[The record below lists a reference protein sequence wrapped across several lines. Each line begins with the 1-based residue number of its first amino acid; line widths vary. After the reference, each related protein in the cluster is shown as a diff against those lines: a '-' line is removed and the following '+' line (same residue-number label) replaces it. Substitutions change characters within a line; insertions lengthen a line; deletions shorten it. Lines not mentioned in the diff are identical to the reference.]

1 MSSPDQR
8 YFTDL
13 AATVANALRE
23 DIGNGDLTARLVPV
37 ATAASARVISR
48 ENAVICGRPWV
59 DAVFSQLDAGVTV
72 EWHVAEGTRAAANEA
87 VFSVHGN
94 ARVLLTAERS
104 ALNFLQTLSGVA
116 TTARRYADLVRHT
129 RVKLLDTRKTLP
141 GLRLAQKYAV
151 QCGGCHNHRIGLYDA
166 YLIKENHIAACG
178 GVTAAVTT
186 ARQASP
192 GVQVEV
198 EVQTLAEL
206 EEALAAAAD
215 IVMLDNFSLDQ
226 IRVAVEQTRGRA
238 HLEASGGLDDHS
250 LVAVA
255 ETGVDYISIGALT
268 KHVRAIDFSMLFA

>member
-59 DAVFSQLDAGVTV
+59 DAVFNQLDAGVTV
-72 EWHVAEGTRAAANEA
+72 EWHVAEGMRAAANEA

-226 IRVAVEQTRGRA
+226 IRVAVEQTRGRSR
-238 HLEASGGLDDHS
+238 LEASGGLDDHS

>member
-1 MSSPDQR
+1 
-8 YFTDL
+8 
-13 AATVANALRE
+13 
-23 DIGNGDLTARLVPV
+23 
-37 ATAASARVISR
+37 
-48 ENAVICGRPWV
+48 VICGRPWV

-72 EWHVAEGTRAAANEA
+72 EWHVAEGMRAAANEA

>member
-59 DAVFSQLDAGVTV
+59 DAVFNQLDAGVTV
-72 EWHVAEGTRAAANEA
+72 EWHVAEGMRAAANEA